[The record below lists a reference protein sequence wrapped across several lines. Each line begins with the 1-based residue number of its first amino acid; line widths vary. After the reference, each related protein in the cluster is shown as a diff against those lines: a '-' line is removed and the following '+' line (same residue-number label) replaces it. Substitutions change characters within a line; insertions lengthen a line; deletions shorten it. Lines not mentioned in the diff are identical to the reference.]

1 VRLASD
7 LLPPLKE
14 MITSPLFKEA
24 IGNLDA
30 MDISVRAAAWALTC
44 MAHKLETSTA
54 HSQYYARKTEVRRL
68 LTAGWYP
75 VAIFQSEPS
84 GVIWEGVI
92 MGYDLTHFE
101 LATLP
106 RGTFIQVVDSLPEL
120 LALIVE
126 AP

>member
-1 VRLASD
+1 MRLAAD
-7 LLPPLKE
+7 LLPPIRE
-14 MITSPLFKEA
+14 MTTVPLFKNTVGNIDA
-24 IGNLDA
+24 I
-30 MDISVRAAAWALTC
+30 DISIRAAAWALTC
-44 MAHKLETSTA
+44 MSHRIDQNTPRV
-54 HSQYYARKTEVRRL
+54 QYYARKNEVRRL

-106 RGTFIQVVDSLPEL
+106 KGTFIQIMDSLPEL

>member
-1 VRLASD
+1 MRLASD

-14 MITSPLFKEA
+14 MTTVPLVKEPF
-24 IGNLDA
+24 GNLDA
-30 MDISVRAAAWALTC
+30 MGISVRAAAWALTC
-44 MAHKLETSTA
+44 SAHKLETSTA

-75 VAIFQSEPS
+75 IAIFQSEPS

-106 RGTFIQVVDSLPEL
+106 KGTFIQVVDSLPEL

>member
-1 VRLASD
+1 VRLAAN

-14 MITSPLFKEA
+14 MTTVPLFKEPL
-24 IGNLDA
+24 GNLDA
-30 MDISVRAAAWALTC
+30 MDISVRAVAWALTC
-44 MAHKLETSTA
+44 RARKLDTSTVHA
-54 HSQYYARKTEVRRL
+54 QYYARKTEVRSL

-75 VAIFQSEPS
+75 VAIFQSDTS
-84 GVIWEGVI
+84 GLIWEGVI

-101 LATLP
+101 LAIQP
-106 RGTFIQVVDSLPEL
+106 KGTFIQVMDSLPEL